1 MRIDNS
7 PARGMR
13 DLLPADVAVR
23 DHVLDSVLAVYR
35 RFGYQRI
42 ETPALED
49 INRLRNGDGAD
60 NEKLVYEVLRR
71 GLPASVPDGTLV
83 RDLVDLGLRYDLTVP
98 LTRFYGHNHAALPTP
113 FRSLQVGPVW
123 RAERPQKG
131 RYRQFYQCDIDMI
144 GEPSVLAEAELIEA
158 TSEALAAIGLSGT
171 TIRLCDRRFW
181 SSLAAEFGVPASDQM
196 AFFITVDKLDK
207 VGWDGVRAEL
217 SELGLSAGQVGSVE
231 EKIRGLQDLPAGRL
245 GAALAAAL
253 PGLAAPVIEDLV
265 TVGSALDRLA
275 QVRKL
280 SWEFDPT
287 LVRGMGYYT
296 GQVFEIT
303 HPDMPGSVAGG
314 GRYDQLIGKS
324 LGHDV
329 PACGFSLGFER
340 IVDLLAR
347 RPARDAVAVLT
358 EADVPVTDA
367 LEVARDLRSVSGP
380 GGAGLVVETVRRSGK
395 FGAQLKRLEAAGFT
409 SFVLVQMSD
418 GVVVRG
424 EQRAL
429 SGA

>member
-1 MRIDNS
+1 MKIDNS

-13 DLLPADVAVR
+13 DLLPADVSVR
-23 DHVLDSVLAVYR
+23 DHVLESIMAVYR

-49 INRLRNGDGAD
+49 ISRLQSGDGAD

-71 GLPASVPDGTLV
+71 GLPAVVAASTPL
-83 RDLVDLGLRYDLTVP
+83 RELVDLGLRYDLTVP

-113 FRSLQVGPVW
+113 FRALQVGPVW

-158 TSEALAAIGLSGT
+158 TSEALAAIGLSDT
-171 TIRLCDRRFW
+171 TVRLSDRRFW
-181 SSLAAEFGVPASDQM
+181 SALASDTGVPLSLQGG
-196 AFFITVDKLDK
+196 FFITLDKLDK
-207 VGWDGVRAEL
+207 IGWDGVRLEL
-217 SELGLSAGQVGSVE
+217 VGLGLSAGQVAGVE
-231 EKIRGLQDLPAGRL
+231 EKIRGLEGLSAGKL
-245 GAALAAAL
+245 AGALAEAV

-265 TVGSALDRLA
+265 VVASCLDRLA
-275 QVRKL
+275 GV

-296 GQVFEIT
+296 GQVFEIVK
-303 HPDMPGSVAGG
+303 PGVSFSLAGG

-340 IVDLLAR
+340 IVDLLAWQ
-347 RPARDAVAVLT
+347 ASRDAVAVLA
-358 EADVPVTDA
+358 EAEVPVADA
-367 LEVARDLRSVSGP
+367 LEVARELRSLVGP
-380 GGAGLVVETVRRSGK
+380 GRVVETVRRSGK
-395 FGAQLKRLEAAGFT
+395 FGAQLKRLETAGFG
-409 SFVLVQMSD
+409 SFVLVRVED
-418 GVVVRG
+418 GAVVRG
-424 EQRAL
+424 EVRAL
-429 SGA
+429 GGAAEG